1 MITSPSADLAREEF
15 AKWVHDA
22 LNELYDSFSLRTHPL
37 ADALRLAPGD
47 PLQRGQNLRREIL
60 EAIRALRPSA
70 GVPARSPDWRVYRI
84 LELRYIEGLT
94 PDEVINRV
102 ALSRSHYF
110 HEQSRALEALVAA
123 LWDRYVS
130 LHQTDATA
138 SPLDQATH
146 EDLVRSE
153 SERLYT
159 SPDTQDAVP
168 VAALLKDLQ
177 PVLEQ
182 IATTRGVSLHL
193 ETIDPAMVL
202 SANRVLLRQAILEAI
217 GCLLNPAGVD
227 TLEVATFEESPRM
240 GIDIVA
246 RSSSGAQMSSHPS
259 PSTRDTMDTCRQLMT
274 TMAGHIEFSTALDAR
289 RARFTWLT
297 PTHCRLLVIDDN
309 EGFEELFR
317 RYLVGHGWNVIG
329 ARDGTQARAL
339 IAQVQPTAI
348 LLDVLMPQEDGWDL
362 LMALQR
368 DETTRAIP
376 IIVCSVINQPQ
387 VALALGATACLPK
400 PVTQQALLRVLE
412 PWSCPAKL
420 DSASATQETEH

>member
-1 MITSPSADLAREEF
+1 MLDDLMITSPSGGLAREEF

-47 PLQRGQNLRREIL
+47 PLQRGQSLRREIL
-60 EAIRALRPSA
+60 EAIRALRPPV
-70 GVPARSPDWRVYRI
+70 GIPARSPDWRIYRI

-110 HEQSRALEALVAA
+110 HEQGRALEALIAA

-130 LHQTDATA
+130 LHQADAIA

-159 SPDTQDAVP
+159 TPDTQDAVP
-168 VAALLKDLQ
+168 AAALLKDLQ

-182 IATTRGVSLHL
+182 IATVQGVALRV
-193 ETIDPAMVL
+193 EAVDPAMVL
-202 SANRVLLRQAILEAI
+202 PANRILLRQAILEAI
-217 GCLLNPAGVD
+217 GCLLSPAGVD
-227 TLEVATFEESPRM
+227 TLEVATFEQPPHM
-240 GIDIVA
+240 GLEIVA
-246 RSSSGAQMSSHPS
+246 RSSSGAPLPSHTA
-259 PSTRDTMDTCRQLMT
+259 PSTHHAMDTCRQLVA
-274 TMAGHIEFSTALDAR
+274 TMAGHIEIATAIDNTR
-289 RARFTWLT
+289 HARFTWLT
-297 PTHCRLLVIDDN
+297 PTPCRLLVIDDN

-317 RYLVGHGWNVIG
+317 RYLVGHGWEVIG
-329 ARDGTQARAL
+329 ARDGTQARTL

-348 LLDVLMPQEDGWDL
+348 LLDVLMPQEDGWEL

-368 DETTRAIP
+368 DESTRAIP

-387 VALALGATACLPK
+387 VAVALGATACLPK

-412 PWSCPAKL
+412 PW
-420 DSASATQETEH
+420 QR